1 MSLTRTLLRTPH
13 TIACIGRNYAD
24 HIKELNNTA
33 PSTPFFFLKPP
44 GTLLHPNAGPV
55 LCPRGV
61 DLHYEV
67 ELAAVMGREADDLTA
82 ENALDAVKG
91 WCVGIDMTARNY
103 QETAKSKGLPWTL
116 CKGFKTFLPVSG
128 FIPRALI
135 PDAQDAELYLS
146 VNGEV
151 RQQDSTAL
159 MLFAVPRLLQHVT
172 AVTTLYEDDLVL
184 TGTPKGVGK
193 VVAGDVMRAGI
204 RVGGREIEEGRIE
217 VRVEDRVGGYGA

>member
-24 HIKELNNTA
+24 HIKELNNTTPASHSSSSSPPA
-33 PSTPFFFLKPP
+33 PFYTPTP
-44 GTLLHPNAGPV
+44 GP
-55 LCPRGV
+55 C
-61 DLHYEV
+61 
-67 ELAAVMGREADDLTA
+67 
-82 ENALDAVKG
+82 
-91 WCVGIDMTARNY
+91 Y
-103 QETAKSKGLPWTL
+103 QETAKSKRLPWTL

-128 FIPRALI
+128 FIPKSLI
-135 PDAQDAELYLS
+135 PNAQDAELYLS

-159 MLFAVPRLLQHVT
+159 MLFGVPKLLQHVT
-172 AVTTLYEDDLVL
+172 GVTTLYEDDLVL

-204 RVGGREIEEGRIE
+204 RVGGRDIEEGRIE
-217 VRVEDRVGGYGA
+217 VRVEDRVGGFGA